1 MTAPNQ
7 CFTVVDDKKRTM
19 PDPISWGQ
27 DWPYYLTALIAA
39 YLVGSIPFG
48 LVLTR
53 LAGKGDIRKIG
64 SGNIGAT
71 NVLRTGSKLLAALT
85 VLGDGLKGTLAVL
98 VAASYGGPDL
108 AVTAGL
114 GVFIGH
120 CFPVWLKFRGG
131 KGVATFLGIA
141 LGLSWWVMLIAG
153 GIWLAVA
160 ALSRYSSLSAL
171 IASAAT
177 PVLFFAFGERQ
188 YGELFVVLA
197 VILWV
202 RHRENI
208 KRLLTGTEGRIGQ

>member
-1 MTAPNQ
+1 
-7 CFTVVDDKKRTM
+7 M
-19 PDPISWGQ
+19 PDPISWSLV
-27 DWPYYLTALIAA
+27 WPYYLAA
-39 YLVGSIPFG
+39 LVGGYLLGSVPFG

-71 NVLRTGSKLLAALT
+71 NVLRTGSKPLAALT

-98 VAASYGGPDL
+98 VAAGYGGPDL

-120 CFPVWLKFRGG
+120 CFPLWLKFRGG

-141 LGLSWWVMLIAG
+141 LGLVWWVMLIAA

-160 ALSRYSSLSAL
+160 AISRFSSLSAL
-171 IASAAT
+171 IASAAA
-177 PVLFFAFGERQ
+177 PVLFIAFGERQ

-197 VILWV
+197 AILWI
-202 RHRENI
+202 RHRDNI
-208 KRLLTGTEGRIGQ
+208 KRLLTGSEGRIGQ